1 MIDLKIEERIATVIF
16 NRPEA
21 MNALNSEMLEVLE
34 EVVDRIERE
43 DVRAI
48 IFTGAGKAFI
58 AGADTKEMENL
69 RGMEVAKFSKKGQ
82 DLFRR
87 IETMSIPTIAAI
99 NGYAF
104 GGGVEFALACD
115 LRIASE
121 KAKMAF
127 PETSLGITPGFSGT
141 QRLPRT
147 IGRMN
152 SMYMLLTGD
161 TIDAHRAKEFGLV
174 LEVAAPEDLM
184 DRAMAL
190 AKSIVKNSKTAVAMA
205 KEMVDRGLDMT
216 LDGGIALEN
225 AMNATIF
232 GTPDQIEGM
241 AAFREKRPARFE

>member
-21 MNALNSEMLEVLE
+21 MNALNSDMLDALKNAI
-34 EVVDRIERE
+34 DRIEKE
-43 DVRAI
+43 DVRVV
-48 IFTGAGKAFI
+48 IFTGSGKAFI
-58 AGADTKEMENL
+58 AGADTKEMEYL
-69 RGMEVAKFSKKGQ
+69 RGMEVASFSKKGQ

-87 IETMSIPTIAAI
+87 IETMKIPTIAAI

-104 GGGVEFALACD
+104 GGGMEFALACD

-127 PETSLGITPGFSGT
+127 PEVTLGITPGFSGT
-141 QRLPRT
+141 QRLPRA

-152 SMYMLLTGD
+152 AMYMLMTGEV
-161 TIDAHRAKEFGLV
+161 IDAHKAREFGLV
-174 LEVAAPEDLM
+174 LDVVSPEDVM
-184 DRAMAL
+184 DRAVEL
-190 AKSIVKNSKTAVAMA
+190 AKSIAKNSKTAVGMA
-205 KEMVDRGLDMT
+205 KEMVDLGLDMT

-241 AAFREKRPARFE
+241 AAFREKRRAHFE